1 MEIERKWLTQGWPQG
16 QPDRVIEMEQGYI
29 SVSPTVRIRSHRET
43 GKADRYV
50 LCFKSKG
57 GLVRQ
62 EIETDI
68 DKALF
73 DQLRDFI
80 GKPLVKK
87 VQRRYNL
94 PGGLV
99 LEANQVDPG
108 QPTGF
113 FYAEVE
119 FASEA
124 DALLQIYSPATDSRM
139 LKAHPEQFEALR
151 NNYFYRRE
159 ATAYRMELPHGTTS
173 SCDA

>member
-16 QPDRVIEMEQGYI
+16 DPDRVIEMEQGYI

-124 DALLQIYSPATDSRM
+124 DALAWQPVQGLAGYLQNEVTDQPGESM
-139 LKAHPEQFEALR
+139 GAYWLR
-151 NNYFYRRE
+151 TRGE
-159 ATAYRMELPHGTTS
+159 
-173 SCDA
+173 

>member
-43 GKADRYV
+43 EKADRYV

-108 QPTGF
+108 QPTAF

-124 DALLQIYSPATDSRM
+124 DALAWQPVQELADYLQNEVTNQPGESMGAYW
-139 LKAHPEQFEALR
+139 LR
-151 NNYFYRRE
+151 TRGE
-159 ATAYRMELPHGTTS
+159 
-173 SCDA
+173 

>member
-29 SVSPTVRIRSHRET
+29 AVSPTGRSRSHRET

-124 DALLQIYSPATDSRM
+124 DALAWQPVQGLAGYLQNEVTDQPGESM
-139 LKAHPEQFEALR
+139 GAYWLR
-151 NNYFYRRE
+151 TR
-159 ATAYRMELPHGTTS
+159 G
-173 SCDA
+173 

>member
-124 DALLQIYSPATDSRM
+124 DALAWQPVQGLADYLQNEVTDQPGESM
-139 LKAHPEQFEALR
+139 GAYWLR
-151 NNYFYRRE
+151 TRGE
-159 ATAYRMELPHGTTS
+159 
-173 SCDA
+173 

>member
-1 MEIERKWLTQGWPQG
+1 MEIERKWLTRGWPQG
-16 QPDRVIEMEQGYI
+16 QPDREIEMEQGYI

-50 LCFKSKG
+50 LCFKGKG

-108 QPTGF
+108 QPTAF

-124 DALLQIYSPATDSRM
+124 DALAWQPGTELADYLQNEVTDQPGESM
-139 LKAHPEQFEALR
+139 GAYWLR
-151 NNYFYRRE
+151 TRGE
-159 ATAYRMELPHGTTS
+159 
-173 SCDA
+173 

>member
-57 GLVRQ
+57 GLVRR
-62 EIETDI
+62 EVETDI

-124 DALLQIYSPATDSRM
+124 DALAWQPVQGLAGYLQNEVTDQPGESM
-139 LKAHPEQFEALR
+139 GAYWLR
-151 NNYFYRRE
+151 TRGE
-159 ATAYRMELPHGTTS
+159 
-173 SCDA
+173 

>member
-57 GLVRQ
+57 GLVRR

-124 DALLQIYSPATDSRM
+124 DALAWQPVQGLAGYLQNEVTDQPGESM
-139 LKAHPEQFEALR
+139 GAYWLR
-151 NNYFYRRE
+151 TRGE
-159 ATAYRMELPHGTTS
+159 
-173 SCDA
+173 

>member
-1 MEIERKWLTQGWPQG
+1 MEIERKWLTRGWPQG
-16 QPDRVIEMEQGYI
+16 DPDRVIEMEQGYI

-43 GKADRYV
+43 EKADRYV

-124 DALLQIYSPATDSRM
+124 DALAWQPVQGLAGYLENEVTNQPGESMGAYW
-139 LKAHPEQFEALR
+139 LR
-151 NNYFYRRE
+151 TRGE
-159 ATAYRMELPHGTTS
+159 
-173 SCDA
+173 

>member
-80 GKPLVKK
+80 GKSLVKK

-124 DALLQIYSPATDSRM
+124 DALAWQPVQGLAGYLQNEVTDQPGESM
-139 LKAHPEQFEALR
+139 GAYWLR
-151 NNYFYRRE
+151 TR
-159 ATAYRMELPHGTTS
+159 G
-173 SCDA
+173 D

>member
-57 GLVRQ
+57 GLVRR

-94 PGGLV
+94 PEGLV

-124 DALLQIYSPATDSRM
+124 DALAWQPVQGLAGYLQNEVTDQPGESM
-139 LKAHPEQFEALR
+139 GAYWLR
-151 NNYFYRRE
+151 TRGE
-159 ATAYRMELPHGTTS
+159 
-173 SCDA
+173 

>member
-124 DALLQIYSPATDSRM
+124 DALAWQPVQGLAGYLQNEVTDQPGESM
-139 LKAHPEQFEALR
+139 GADWLR
-151 NNYFYRRE
+151 TRGE
-159 ATAYRMELPHGTTS
+159 
-173 SCDA
+173 

>member
-57 GLVRQ
+57 GLVRR

-99 LEANQVDPG
+99 LEANQMDPG

-124 DALLQIYSPATDSRM
+124 DALAWQPVQGLAGYLQNEVTDQPGESM
-139 LKAHPEQFEALR
+139 GAYWLR
-151 NNYFYRRE
+151 TRGE
-159 ATAYRMELPHGTTS
+159 
-173 SCDA
+173 